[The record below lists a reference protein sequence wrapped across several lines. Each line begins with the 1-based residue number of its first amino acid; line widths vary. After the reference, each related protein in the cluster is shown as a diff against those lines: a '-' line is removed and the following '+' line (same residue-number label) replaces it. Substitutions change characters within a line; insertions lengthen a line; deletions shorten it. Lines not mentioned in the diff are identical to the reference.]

1 MKNLSIKDYFFVGIQ
16 AVLFVFYIWS
26 PKPIP
31 FQLND
36 NVKAIFLVMAFWGL
50 LKVIIAILQQNKH
63 LSPFP
68 TPKNG
73 TVLIQSGVYK
83 HVRHPIY
90 SGIIISAI
98 GYGCYSSDFV
108 RLVVALLL
116 WVLFYFKSNYEE
128 LLLMNRFP
136 EYSDYM
142 SKTNKFFSFFKR
154 G

>member
-73 TVLIQSGVYK
+73 TVLFNQVFI
-83 HVRHPIY
+83 
-90 SGIIISAI
+90 
-98 GYGCYSSDFV
+98 
-108 RLVVALLL
+108 
-116 WVLFYFKSNYEE
+116 N
-128 LLLMNRFP
+128 
-136 EYSDYM
+136 
-142 SKTNKFFSFFKR
+142 T
-154 G
+154 